1 MSTQE
6 QSSVSDSLAPQKH
19 PRLDEAVALLRRLIA
34 TPSPSRE
41 EGATADIWEEWLRER
56 CGDAVE
62 RLHNNVFVVAPG
74 FDPSRPTLMLNS
86 HHDTVRPAASYT
98 HDPYSPDIVA
108 EPSQPG
114 IEGDRLYG
122 LGSNDAGAAGVALAC
137 TFLDL
142 AGFGT
147 DSSNGTA
154 SSNSASSFDADSA
167 SKGYSKALPVNL
179 ILAITAAEEVM
190 GELGMRAFLP
200 YLAERGLTPDMVLVG
215 EPTGMQP
222 AIAERGLLVLDC
234 VTPGKSGHAARNEG
248 INAIYRAIED
258 IGRLRSFSPERESEV
273 LGPIKVSVTMIEAGT
288 QHNVVPDK
296 CTFVTDVRTTDAYT
310 NEETVM
316 LLQETVKWTEMTP
329 RSTRVHASVIG
340 YDHPLVKSAVALGR
354 HPFVSPTTSDMA
366 LMHGIPS
373 LKMGP
378 GESSRS
384 HSADEFVLLS
394 EINEALHLYPQ
405 LIESL

>member
-1 MSTQE
+1 ME
-6 QSSVSDSLAPQKH
+6 KH
-19 PRLDEAVALLRRLIA
+19 HRFDEAVALLRRLIA

-41 EGATADIWEEWLRER
+41 ESATADIWEEWLRSQ
-56 CGDAVE
+56 GVDNVE
-62 RLHNNVFVVAPG
+62 RLHNNVFAIAPG

-98 HDPYSPDIVA
+98 RNPYSPD
-108 EPSQPG
+108 

-122 LGSNDAGAAGVALAC
+122 LGSNDAGASGVALAS

-142 AGFGT
+142 AAYPRTPF
-147 DSSNGTA
+147 
-154 SSNSASSFDADSA
+154 
-167 SKGYSKALPVNL
+167 NL

-190 GELGMRAFLP
+190 GEHGMRAFLP
-200 YLAERGLTPDMVLVG
+200 HLAERGLTPDMVLVG

-222 AIAERGLLVLDC
+222 AIAERGLLVFDG
-234 VTPGKSGHAARNEG
+234 VTAGKSGHAARNEG

-258 IGRLRSFSPERESEV
+258 IDRLRNFSPEKVSDV
-273 LGPIKVSVTMIEAGT
+273 LGPIKVSVTMINAGT

-296 CTFVTDVRTTDAYT
+296 CTFVVDVRTTDAYT
-310 NEETVM
+310 NEETVE
-316 LLQETVKWTEMTP
+316 LLCDTVKWSEITP

-340 YDHPLVKSAVALGR
+340 LDHPLVKSAMALGR
-354 HPFVSPTTSDMA
+354 TPFVSPTTSDMA

-384 HSADEFVLLS
+384 HTADEYILLS
-394 EINEALHLYPQ
+394 ELNEALHLYPK
-405 LIESL
+405 LVYGLSHKL